1 MDIKLPLMDGYEA
14 TRSIKQINPKIT
26 IIAQTA
32 YGMLGDREKAINA
45 GCDDYLTKPL
55 ELRQLQELVKKYL

>member
-14 TRSIKQINPKIT
+14 TKAIKQVNPGI
-26 IIAQTA
+26 IVIAQTA

-55 ELRQLQELVKKYL
+55 ELQKLQELVKRYL